1 MLLSGKKLTF
11 AKIFALIGNF
21 LPRVER
27 EIGRLI
33 DCLSGDLSV
42 IFVIERQHTAEQQVD
57 DDTQTPKIDLFS
69 IRLLE
74 QNFRGHIGL

>member
-1 MLLSGKKLTF
+1 MILSGEKLTF

-42 IFVIERQHTAEQQVD
+42 IFVIERQDTAE
-57 DDTQTPKIDLFS
+57 
-69 IRLLE
+69 
-74 QNFRGHIGL
+74 